1 MSGGTDRLWVL
12 TGRAGE
18 WQVMRIVALTDRDA
32 TLTANDGSI
41 VTVPLSTTARW
52 AASHATDHDDVGTMD
67 DLHEAPLL
75 ELLRR
80 RFDASRIYT
89 WSGDVLISVNP
100 FQPINGMYDLPYAP
114 VNEWR
119 ERRAV
124 AGAEAKIDTP
134 RADEPPPPHVFSVA
148 ERAWR
153 RLLDEGDAQ
162 ARTSRRMCGF

>member
-12 TGRAGE
+12 TGQAGE

-89 WSGDVLISVNP
+89 WSGDVLISVCTGSSSYSRP
-100 FQPINGMYDLPYAP
+100 
-114 VNEWR
+114 
-119 ERRAV
+119 
-124 AGAEAKIDTP
+124 
-134 RADEPPPPHVFSVA
+134 
-148 ERAWR
+148 
-153 RLLDEGDAQ
+153 
-162 ARTSRRMCGF
+162 ARVTVSRYCY